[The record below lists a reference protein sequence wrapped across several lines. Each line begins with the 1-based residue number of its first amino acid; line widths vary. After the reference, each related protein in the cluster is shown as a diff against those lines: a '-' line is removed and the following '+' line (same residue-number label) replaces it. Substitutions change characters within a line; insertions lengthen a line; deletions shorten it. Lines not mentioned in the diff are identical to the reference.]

1 MGIMRHSL
9 GWGLV
14 LAVTAACS
22 GSDSGIPLR
31 GPGPGAQ
38 PALAAG
44 RSGGATAGTGTGMSS
59 TEFGNI
65 NPAPG
70 VVPIT
75 PMEEKTDGGPK
86 NPDAGPCEVGQFCG
100 PQGPDPDNC
109 GTLRLEQ
116 DVEITRHPGN
126 LLIVF
131 DQSLSMNDPWGDS
144 TKIIAAQQA
153 VQNAIMTLQDS
164 LTVGAIFFPTLGCIP
179 GLPSV
184 AVDPIDSANQIAFQP
199 GPMFLQAWNAHWMS
213 IGGALGVG
221 TPMQEAF
228 DRADVALANA
238 KLTGDVAVVAFTDGQ
253 PNCFPD
259 DTMTMIPTK
268 PEPDRAAGWL
278 ADKKIKTYVVG
289 LPGALGVDLLNQVAV
304 SGGTMQYI
312 VPDDPMMLEA
322 KLKEVVSETV
332 KAGFNSCSINLKP
345 AADPVEKLQMVV
357 EENGKRQKVD
367 RMLSADAGWSITADG
382 THVEIT
388 GKLCDDAKA
397 GRFQSITFEYGCKD
411 LPPLPPPP
419 RPQ

>member
-1 MGIMRHSL
+1 MRHSIA
-9 GWGLV
+9 WGLSLV
-14 LAVTAACS
+14 AVAACS
-22 GSDSGIPLR
+22 SSDNGIPPR
-31 GPGPGAQ
+31 ATSPQ
-38 PALAAG
+38 PALASG
-44 RSGGATAGTGTGMSS
+44 RSGGATAGTGAGVGVAG
-59 TEFGNI
+59 FGNI
-65 NPAPG
+65 NPQDG

-75 PMEEKTDGGPK
+75 PIQDAPDAAPK

-116 DVEITRHPGN
+116 DVEVTRHPGN

-131 DQSLSMNDPWGDS
+131 DQSLSMNDPWGS
-144 TKIIAAQQA
+144 TTKIVAAQQA
-153 VQNAIMTLQDS
+153 LQNAIMSLQDS

-184 AVDPIDSANQIAFQP
+184 AVDPIDTANQIAFQP
-199 GPMFLQAWNAHWMS
+199 GAMFLQAWNAHWMTA
-213 IGGALGVG
+213 GGALGIG

-238 KLTGDVAVVAFTDGQ
+238 KLMGDVAVVAFTDGQ

-259 DTMTMIPTK
+259 DTMTMIPTM

-278 ADKKIKTYVVG
+278 ANKKVKTYVVG

-312 VPDDPMMLEA
+312 VPDDPAMLEA

-367 RMLSADAGWSITADG
+367 RMLSADAGWSITPDG
-382 THVEIT
+382 THVEIM
-388 GKLCDDAKA
+388 GRLCDDAKA